1 MFRILRDRVPMLLDG
16 VRGPQDPTY
25 TLVSIMLTVAARLQL
40 STEEARGRL
49 RPLEDSL
56 AQDPA
61 FWP

>member
-1 MFRILRDRVPMLLDG
+1 MLDRVS
-16 VRGPQDPTY
+16 GPQDPTY
-25 TLVSIMLTVAARLQL
+25 TLVSTLLTIAARLQL